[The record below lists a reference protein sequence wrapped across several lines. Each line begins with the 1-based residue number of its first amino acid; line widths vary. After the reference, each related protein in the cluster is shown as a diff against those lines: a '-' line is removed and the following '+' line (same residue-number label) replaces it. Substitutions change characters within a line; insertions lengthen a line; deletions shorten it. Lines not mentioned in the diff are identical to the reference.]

1 VSFGDAYTET
11 FGFGEVVG
19 VEGVAFYASQMSGI
33 LGLGFRSIS
42 VDVLPTFI
50 DQSDLVDKSF
60 AFYLHN
66 NPEESY
72 ITLPGYEKTAFL
84 GAMQFHDVVE
94 QRYWS
99 LKFDS
104 MTQSGK
110 ASIDMSKYYAV
121 IDSGTSA
128 IIGPQTLVDQL
139 TEGIK
144 VKRTCRGIEELP
156 DITFAIDGVDY
167 VLTY

>member
-1 VSFGDAYTET
+1 
-11 FGFGEVVG
+11 
-19 VEGVAFYASQMSGI
+19 MSGI
-33 LGLGFRSIS
+33 LGLAYRSIS

-50 DQSDLVDKSF
+50 DQSDLTDKSF

-72 ITLPGYEKTAFL
+72 MTVPGYEHTAFL
-84 GAMQFHDVVE
+84 GAMKYHDVVE

-104 MTQSGK
+104 MQQKGK
-110 ASIDMSKYYAV
+110 LPIDMSKYYAV

-128 IIGPQTLVDQL
+128 IIGPQALVD
-139 TEGIK
+139 
-144 VKRTCRGIEELP
+144 
-156 DITFAIDGVDY
+156 
-167 VLTY
+167 